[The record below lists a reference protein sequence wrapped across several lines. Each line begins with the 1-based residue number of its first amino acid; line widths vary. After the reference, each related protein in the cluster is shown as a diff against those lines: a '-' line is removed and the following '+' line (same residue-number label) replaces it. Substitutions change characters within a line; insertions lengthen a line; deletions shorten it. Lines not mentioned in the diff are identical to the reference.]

1 MAGRPGRLP
10 RLELPQHMLALSAL
24 TRPMPDAAGS
34 RPALARPVT
43 AGCIKESRALLA
55 LSCVGGERF
64 PSQAPRSL
72 PPPPRSRPPQRIE
85 QQWQAMAMK
94 ACDPLVKAYWVC
106 RQEQG
111 LMVVFRCREE
121 INAMRECVGNKTRDK
136 ETYAAFREERMAVIK
151 DVMGSGDYIRPSH
164 KEFKIPG
171 KRD

>member
-1 MAGRPGRLP
+1 
-10 RLELPQHMLALSAL
+10 
-24 TRPMPDAAGS
+24 
-34 RPALARPVT
+34 
-43 AGCIKESRALLA
+43 
-55 LSCVGGERF
+55 
-64 PSQAPRSL
+64 
-72 PPPPRSRPPQRIE
+72 
-85 QQWQAMAMK
+85 MAMK